1 MKKLLL
7 MFSFVLM
14 FVTVDV
20 LMSQS
25 SSSLHMTRKGK
36 DYFYKLSTGGFET
49 LTNIPMTSL
58 KCMRCHPGKLANGT
72 PVDTATYQ
80 PSCNDCHN
88 FNIGNVVPDS
98 ICMRCHSR
106 QKVEIA
112 NYTDV
117 HRSAGMKCTGCHI
130 KQELHMDATN
140 MNTMFDTTAG
150 KTCGT
155 VGCHDAVPVTP
166 DDSLAHIVHAGK
178 LECASCHARAEV
190 TCYNCHFE
198 TEVWQGMKGFKRPI
212 GQLRGFIM
220 LGRLPKHGN
229 KVGLVNYQSLVYQG
243 QSFVGYGPY
252 YSHTIMRKDST
263 RQCGDCHNN
272 AVINELNTTGKI
284 YVAKWDSTQTPKKI
298 VHKTGVIPIPPNYQS
313 TYIFD
318 FANYVGRVD
327 TTYTDPTKWVYMK
340 TGTDGQQMLSQYVLP
355 LTTQQMQL
363 LGSTIGITSISSEIP
378 ESFELSQNYPNPFN
392 PVTHIRFKLPDASVV
407 SMKVFNSLG
416 AEVATIIDR
425 KSMPAGEYEAEFDAV
440 NLPSGAYFYRLIS
453 NDNVKTMKM
462 MLVK

>member
-1 MKKLLL
+1 MKKLILAFL
-7 MFSFVLM
+7 ISFL
-14 FVTVDV
+14 FFGVDV
-20 LMSQS
+20 LLSQS

-36 DYFYKLSTGGFET
+36 EYFYNLANAGFQT
-49 LTNIPMTSL
+49 ITNIPMSSL

-88 FNIGNVVPDS
+88 FNIGSAVPDS

-117 HRSAGMKCTGCHI
+117 HRSGGLKCTGCHV
-130 KQELHMDATN
+130 KEELHMDASN
-140 MNTMFDTTAG
+140 MNTMFDTTSG

-155 VGCHDAVPVTP
+155 IGCHNNVPVTP
-166 DDSLAHIVHAGK
+166 DDSLAHIVHVGK

-229 KVGLVNYQSLVYQG
+229 RIGLVNYQSLVYQG

-252 YSHTIMRKDST
+252 YAHTIMRKDST

-272 AVINELNTTGKI
+272 AIINELNTTGKI
-284 YVAKWDSTQTPKKI
+284 YVAKWDSTLTPKRI
-298 VHKTGVIPIPPNYQS
+298 VHKTGVIPIPPNYLN

-318 FANYVGRVD
+318 FANYIGRVD
-327 TTYTDPTKWVYMK
+327 TTYTDPTKWVFMK

-355 LTTQQMQL
+355 LTAQQMTT
-363 LGSTIGITSISSEIP
+363 LGAVIGVNPIGTEIP
-378 ESFELSQNYPNPFN
+378 NEFDVMQNFPNPFN
-392 PVTHIRFKLPDASVV
+392 PVTKIRFKLPSASDVILKVYNSMGIEVRSILDGKRLDAG
-407 SMKVFNSLG
+407 L
-416 AEVATIIDR
+416 
-425 KSMPAGEYEAEFDAV
+425 YEAEFSGAD
-440 NLPSGAYFYRLIS
+440 LPSGAYFYRLS
-453 NDNVKTMKM
+453 ASGYSKTLKM
-462 MLVK
+462 MLIK

>member
-1 MKKLLL
+1 
-7 MFSFVLM
+7 
-14 FVTVDV
+14 
-20 LMSQS
+20 
-25 SSSLHMTRKGK
+25 
-36 DYFYKLSTGGFET
+36 
-49 LTNIPMTSL
+49 
-58 KCMRCHPGKLANGT
+58 
-72 PVDTATYQ
+72 
-80 PSCNDCHN
+80 
-88 FNIGNVVPDS
+88 
-98 ICMRCHSR
+98 
-106 QKVEIA
+106 
-112 NYTDV
+112 
-117 HRSAGMKCTGCHI
+117 
-130 KQELHMDATN
+130 
-140 MNTMFDTTAG
+140 
-150 KTCGT
+150 
-155 VGCHDAVPVTP
+155 
-166 DDSLAHIVHAGK
+166 
-178 LECASCHARAEV
+178 
-190 TCYNCHFE
+190 
-198 TEVWQGMKGFKRPI
+198 MKGFKRPI